1 VTLRDWTRET
11 QTRLDEDGL
20 SGVCRS
26 GLELFFGAVRRF
38 DRAVPFGTNVY
49 DRDWDLLVVLDACR
63 ADLFAEVA
71 EEYGYEVGDLTSVAG
86 GSRTWMERTF
96 APDREAD
103 TRETLYV
110 TGNPFSAEMVD
121 PARFRAVEEVW
132 RYGWNEELNTVP
144 PRPLTDVTIREH
156 RRLTPKRTVVHYMQP
171 HHPFVP
177 TPMDSGMN
185 RDDIA
190 NPEGSVWDRLRRG
203 EVDHDTVWDAYRE
216 NLRYVLDDVRLLLR
230 SVDAERVVLTADH
243 GNALGEWGFY
253 GHGDVPF
260 PSVRRVPWSVTSA
273 RDDDDEYDP
282 RFEPARD
289 DGDRNQKLRDLG
301 YL

>member
-1 VTLRDWTRET
+1 MTLRDWAGETR
-11 QTRLDEDGL
+11 TRIGEDGL
-20 SGVCRS
+20 SGVGQS
-26 GLELFFGAVRRF
+26 GLELFFGAVRRV

-71 EEYGYEVGDLTSVAG
+71 DEYGYEVGELTSVAG

-96 APDREAD
+96 APEREAD

-121 PARFRAVEEVW
+121 PTRFHAVEEVW
-132 RYGWNEELNTVP
+132 RYGWDEDVNTVP
-144 PRPLTDVTIREH
+144 ARPLTDMTIREH
-156 RRLTPKRTVVHYMQP
+156 RRLNPDRTIVHYMQP

-177 TPMDSGMN
+177 NPMDAGMN
-185 RDDIA
+185 RDNIA
-190 NPEGSVWDRLRRG
+190 NPEESVWDRLRRG
-203 EVDHDTVWDAYRE
+203 EVDYDEVWAAYRE
-216 NLRYVLDDVRLLLR
+216 NLRYVLEDVALLLR
-230 SVDAERVVLTADH
+230 SVDAERAVLTADH

-260 PSVRRVPWSVTSA
+260 SAVRRVPWSPTT
-273 RDDDDEYDP
+273 
-282 RFEPARD
+282 ARD
-289 DGDRNQKLRDLG
+289 DGEYEPTLEPEHDEGDRDKKLRDLG